1 MPENRFAGPHR
12 LDAHGDQCERIQA
25 ILAATADGLIVL
37 DADGVVE
44 LVNPAAAELLGLQ
57 IEDLVGTN
65 ADVQELFALDEPLEN
80 GVAAEI
86 GVAAEPEHRIL
97 MVRMNRITSGDGE
110 PAGHVISIHD
120 ITAEREAAV
129 MKNEFVSMV
138 SHELRTPLTSIKG
151 YVDLIADGDA
161 GEINEVQKEFLGIVQ
176 ENSNRLV
183 SLINDILD
191 ISRIES
197 GRVHLRVDPLDI
209 PEIIQGVADTFRTMA
224 NNSDVELMWVAE
236 EPMPRAAGDRDRI
249 GQVLMNLVSNAIKY
263 SPGGGSVTIR
273 ARQDGEEVVVSV
285 HDTGIGIAPEDQEK
299 LFTKFYR
306 VDSSLTRDIGGTGLG
321 LSICKSVVELLGGE
335 VGCESEAG
343 EGSTFWF
350 TLPIAS
356 CELVRKPELEG
367 PLESAGGLVLVVD
380 REPSTCDL
388 IGTYLSKRG
397 YDVEYAHDAAEA
409 HEKALRLQPRAI
421 TLDVMLEDEDGF
433 ELLHQLKDDPR
444 TREIPVVVL
453 SIVCDEGRSLRLG
466 AADYLEKP
474 IDHERLTKIV
484 DDLVGGQD
492 APLVLVVDDDRDI
505 VSAMSSMLRARG
517 FSTVGAYDGQE
528 AMAAIEENR
537 PDLILLDLMMP
548 VMDGYEVIQTVKGA
562 EETRD
567 IPIVVMTAHRIDR
580 ERTDLL
586 AMAAEHL
593 HKPFAVEELVERVEQ
608 FLAEEGRR

>member
-1 MPENRFAGPHR
+1 MPENGP
-12 LDAHGDQCERIQA
+12 DTPTSFEAQGDQCERIQA

-37 DADGVVE
+37 DPLGRVE
-44 LVNPAAAELLGLQ
+44 LVNPAAADLLGSAAADLLGREVDVTELLGLQ
-57 IEDLVGTN
+57 E
-65 ADVQELFALDEPLEN
+65 EPEN
-80 GVAAEI
+80 GV
-86 GVAAEPEHRIL
+86 GVEVIRSVPEHRVL
-97 MVRMNRITSGDGE
+97 MVRMNRIVGHDGE
-110 PAGHVISIHD
+110 SAGHVISVQD

-129 MKNEFVSMV
+129 MKNEFVSTV

-151 YVDLIADGDA
+151 YVDLIVDGDA
-161 GEINEVQKEFLGIVQ
+161 GEINEIQKEFLTIVQ
-176 ENSNRLV
+176 ENSDRLV
-183 SLINDILD
+183 ALINDILD

-197 GRVHLRVDPLDI
+197 GRVHLKVDPLEI
-209 PEIIQGVADTFRTMA
+209 PEIIQGVVDTFRTVA
-224 NNSDVELMWVAE
+224 RSSDIELTWVAE

-263 SPGGGSVTIR
+263 SPGGGSVTVR
-273 ARQDGEEVVVSV
+273 ARQDGEQVVVSV
-285 HDTGIGIAPEDQEK
+285 HDTGIGIAPDDQEK

-321 LSICKSVVELLGGE
+321 LSICKSVVELLGGD

-343 EGSTFWF
+343 QGSTFWF
-350 TLPIAS
+350 TLPVAS

-367 PLESAGGLVLVVD
+367 PLESAGGLVLVID
-380 REPSTCDL
+380 RDQTTCDL
-388 IGTYLSKRG
+388 IGTYLRKRG

-409 HEKALRLQPRAI
+409 HDKALKLQPRAI
-421 TLDVMLEDEDGF
+421 TLDVMLEEGDGF
-433 ELLHQLKDDPR
+433 ELLHQLKDDPS
-444 TREIPVVVL
+444 TRDIPVVVL

-474 IDHERLTKIV
+474 IDHERLIRIV

-505 VSAMSSMLRARG
+505 VSAMSTMLRVKG
-517 FSTVGAYDGQE
+517 FSTIAAYDGKE
-528 AMAAIEENR
+528 AMAAIAQHR
-537 PDLILLDLMMP
+537 PDLVLLDMRMP
-548 VMDGYEVIQTVKGA
+548 VMDGYQVIHEVKSA

-586 AMAAEHL
+586 ALAAEQL
-593 HKPFAVEELVERVEQ
+593 YKPFAVEDLVARVERYI
-608 FLAEEGRR
+608 AEEG

>member
-1 MPENRFAGPHR
+1 MPENGSEAPRSFA
-12 LDAHGDQCERIQA
+12 AQGDQCERIQA

-37 DADGVVE
+37 DADGCVE
-44 LVNPAAAELLGLQ
+44 LINPAAATLLGHAVD
-57 IEDLVGTN
+57 DLLGQQV
-65 ADVQELFALDEPLEN
+65 DVLALFELDEPLEN
-80 GVAAEI
+80 GVAAE
-86 GVAAEPEHRIL
+86 VEVTEPEHRIL
-97 MVRMNRITSGDGE
+97 MVRMNRITAHDDQ
-110 PAGHVISIHD
+110 PAGNVISVHD
-120 ITAEREAAV
+120 ITAERDAAV

-151 YVDLIADGDA
+151 YVDLIAEGDA
-161 GEINEVQKEFLGIVQ
+161 GEINEIQREFLGIVQ

-197 GRVHLRVDPLDI
+197 GRVHLRVDPLDM
-209 PEIIQGVADTFRTMA
+209 PEIIQGVVDTFRTLA
-224 NNSDVELMWVAE
+224 NNSDIELMWVAE

-285 HDTGIGIAPEDQEK
+285 IDTGIGISAEDQEK

-321 LSICKSVVELLGGE
+321 LSICKSVVELLGGD
-335 VGCESEAG
+335 VGCDSTAG

-350 TLPIAS
+350 SLPIAS
-356 CELVRKPELEG
+356 CEIVRKPELEG
-367 PLESAGGLVLVVD
+367 PLESSGGLVLVVD

-388 IGTYLSKRG
+388 IGTYLHKRG
-397 YDVEYAHDAAEA
+397 YEVEYANDAEEA
-409 HEKALRLQPRAI
+409 HAKALKLQPQAI
-421 TLDVMLEDEDGF
+421 TLDVMLEDGDGF

-444 TREIPVVVL
+444 TSDIPVVVL
-453 SIVCDEGRSLRLG
+453 SVVCDEGRSLRLG
-466 AADYLEKP
+466 AANYLEKP
-474 IDHERLTKIV
+474 IDHERLTRIV
-484 DDLVGGQD
+484 DDLVGGQE
-492 APLVLVVDDDRDI
+492 APLVLVVDDDRAI
-505 VSAMSSMLRARG
+505 VGAMSSMLRAKG
-517 FSTVGAYDGQE
+517 FSVISAYDGRE
-528 AMAAIEENR
+528 AMAAVEEHE

-548 VMDGYEVIQTVKGA
+548 VMDGYQVIQEVKGK

-580 ERTDLL
+580 ERTGLL
-586 AMAAEHL
+586 ELAAEQL
-593 HKPFAVEELVERVEQ
+593 HKPFAVEDLVARVEE
-608 FLAEEGRR
+608 FLTEEG